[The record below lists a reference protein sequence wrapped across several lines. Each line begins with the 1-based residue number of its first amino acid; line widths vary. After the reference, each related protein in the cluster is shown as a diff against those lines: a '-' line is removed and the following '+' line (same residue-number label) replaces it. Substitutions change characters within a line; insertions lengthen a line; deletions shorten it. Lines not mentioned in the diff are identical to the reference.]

1 MKERISVCI
10 QCMWSHQ
17 ERKSIQAYICGAL
30 ANLAYKNSA
39 NRVKIG
45 EAGGIPVILAGMQT
59 HAGDASVQRNGFGAL
74 GRLAED
80 EANRVKICEY
90 RDLIRLEGIRIR
102 LKELRLTLDGN
113 TLDRYA

>member
-1 MKERISVCI
+1 MGVGSR
-10 QCMWSHQ
+10 
-17 ERKSIQAYICGAL
+17 CGL
-30 ANLAYKNSA
+30 AEDEA

-59 HAGDASVQRNGFGAL
+59 HAGDALVQGKGCAAL

-113 TLDRYA
+113 MLDRYA